1 MPKFTFDFVLDLE
14 EVGDKVASMYPLL
27 FTDNKQILEKID
39 KKDWL
44 NEYEIATGL
53 NNT

>member
-27 FTDNKQILEKID
+27 FTDNKYQFDTLHACIR
-39 KKDWL
+39 
-44 NEYEIATGL
+44 
-53 NNT
+53 